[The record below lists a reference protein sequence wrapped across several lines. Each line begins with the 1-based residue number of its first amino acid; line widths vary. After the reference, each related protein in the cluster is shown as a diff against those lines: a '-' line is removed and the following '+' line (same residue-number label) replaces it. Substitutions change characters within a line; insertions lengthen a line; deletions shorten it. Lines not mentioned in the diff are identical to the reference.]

1 MASRA
6 IVKTRSAT
14 IKAAIYGEE
23 AERSN
28 VVPYN
33 EDDRFYAITGAIVPP
48 YDPEQLCSLYEKSS
62 NLRPNV
68 EALTTNVDAFG
79 FRLEAA
85 IDLNAPDSDE
95 RISDSI
101 LIEALFDGTVPNL
114 DNRAVAARRLELQAL
129 ERIERLRTQLFFD
142 HCCAESSFVE
152 LRKRTRTDLEVTG
165 NAYWEVLRN
174 RAGEIAQ
181 FAYVPSMTMRLMR
194 SDQFFTEVQA
204 WHRVSAVDFRRVTE
218 YRRFR
223 RFVQYIRGQEVA
235 YFREFGDPRTVS
247 AKTGKFYPDEA
258 SFYRSEGKDAITATE
273 IAHFKIHSPLSV
285 YGVPRWVGATCAVAG
300 TRNAEEVNLD
310 YFDSK
315 AVPPFAILVSG
326 GVLAEGAAD
335 RIRDYIRDQIKGRE
349 NFHSVMVL
357 EAEPAGGGAMT
368 GIQGARVRIEI
379 KNLRD
384 AQNADALFQLYES
397 NNAEKVGAAYRIPK
411 ILRGSMLDFNRSTA
425 EAALRYAEQQIFQP
439 ERQAFDYMVNQ
450 RILTDR
456 GVRFLRFTSNSPIE
470 KDPPVLVEMA
480 TKLVDS
486 GIITPN
492 EARMVAADAFNA
504 RYDPIS
510 SPWARIPPKA
520 AQLGFSP
527 DPTPAE
533 IAAAAARGSSAKP
546 QITLAPTDAAQVVTV
561 NEARAGLSLGPL
573 STADGKPDPDGF
585 LSLAQFKAKQD
596 ATGGAGALPSP
607 AEAPLE
613 VQAQRLVQIRDQ
625 LRAAEGYASEA
636 ALQEDRRV
644 AAEDVRHV
652 PNEEWNR
659 WFGGTDA
666 EGDEADASTSEGE
679 GQGVTG
685 DAGG

>member
-1 MASRA
+1 MAERA
-6 IVKTRSAT
+6 IVK
-14 IKAAIYGEE
+14 AAVYGEE

-28 VVPYN
+28 VVPYA
-33 EDDRFYAITGAIVPP
+33 EDDRFYASTGAIVPP

-68 EALTTNVDAFG
+68 EALATNVEAFG
-79 FRLEAA
+79 FRLEAS
-85 IDLNAPDSDE
+85 IDLNAPDADQ
-95 RISDSI
+95 RIADSL
-101 LIEALFDGTVPNL
+101 LIEALFDGKIPNL
-114 DNRAVAARRLELQAL
+114 DERAVAARRLELQAL
-129 ERIERLRTQLFFD
+129 ERIERLRTQMFFD

-152 LRKRTRTDLEVTG
+152 LRKRTRIDLEVTG

-181 FAYVPSMTMRLMR
+181 FSYVPSVTMRLMR
-194 SDQFFTEVQA
+194 SDQGFTETKA
-204 WHRVSAVDFRRVTE
+204 WHRVSTVDFRRVIE
-218 YRRFR
+218 LRRFR

-247 AKTGKFYPDEA
+247 VKTGKFYQDEA
-258 SFYRSEGKDAITATE
+258 SFHRAEGEDAATATE
-273 IAHFKIHSPLSV
+273 ILHFRIHSPLSV

-310 YFDSK
+310 YFDAK

-368 GIQGARVRIEI
+368 GIQGSRVRIEI

-384 AQNADALFQLYES
+384 AQNADALFQLYEA

-425 EAALRYAEQQIFQP
+425 EAALRYSEQQVFQP
-439 ERQAFDYMVNQ
+439 ERQAFDYLVNQ

-456 GVRFLRFTSNSPIE
+456 GVRFLRFTSNSPVE
-470 KDPPVLVEMA
+470 KDPPVLVDMA

-492 EARMVAADAFNA
+492 EARTIAADAFNL
-504 RYDPIS
+504 RFDPVS
-510 SPWARIPPKA
+510 SPWARIPPKS

-527 DPTPAE
+527 EPTPE
-533 IAAAAARGSSAKP
+533 EVAAAIARGAGAKP

-573 STADGKPDPDGF
+573 ALPDGKSDPDGF
-585 LSLAQFKAKQD
+585 LSMAQFRAKQE
-596 ATGGAGALPSP
+596 ATGGGLPSP
-607 AEAPLE
+607 AEAPLVE
-613 VQAQRLVQIRDQ
+613 QAQRLVQIRDQ
-625 LRAAEGYASEA
+625 LREVEGYAGEA
-636 ALQEDRRV
+636 ALREARR
-644 AAEDVRHV
+644 ADAEDVHHV
-652 PNEEWNR
+652 PAEEWNR
-659 WFGGTDA
+659 WFGEKQTD
-666 EGDEADASTSEGE
+666 EE
-679 GQGVTG
+679 
-685 DAGG
+685 DAGEEDAQLEEG